1 MFNFNSRKLTA
12 YVSGL
17 TDHGLSTPFQIFGA
31 LNLNAPNFAKQLEL
45 ALGCIQVKLSDH
57 IILTDSDQFSF
68 FESGLLRTMSGESL
82 AERRTELSGT
92 LDLVDELEKTGLAG
106 IN

>member
-1 MFNFNSRKLTA
+1 MSGRQHGSR
-12 YVSGL
+12 
-17 TDHGLSTPFQIFGA
+17 
-31 LNLNAPNFAKQLEL
+31 
-45 ALGCIQVKLSDH
+45 
-57 IILTDSDQFSF
+57 
-68 FESGLLRTMSGESL
+68 LRTMSGESL

>member
-1 MFNFNSRKLTA
+1 MRVREAVVVEGRCDKA
-12 YVSGL
+12 
-17 TDHGLSTPFQIFGA
+17 
-31 LNLNAPNFAKQLEL
+31 
-45 ALGCIQVKLSDH
+45 KLSALIEGTIVETGGFAIFNDRDKMELIRRLAAKRGV